1 MSKFVFDLFKRWLD
15 FVGAL
20 TALLL
25 FAPLLVV
32 VGFVVFVTLGRPVIF
47 AQQRPGR
54 GGKPFTLYKFR
65 TMIDEATSSNL
76 ETEKARV
83 TPVGRLLRTLSLDE
97 LPQLWNIVRGDMS
110 FVGPRPLL
118 MQYLPLYNKRQY
130 RRHEVRPGLSG
141 LAQISGRNQLSWEEK
156 FELDVAYVENRSLG
170 LDALILLKSLSVVM
184 SRRGVNPEGTDWVEP
199 FGLNSDG

>member
-110 FVGPRPLL
+110 FVGPGPLL
-118 MQYLPLYNKRQY
+118 MQYLPLYNERQF

-141 LAQISGRNQLSWEEK
+141 LAQISGRNQLTWEEK
-156 FELDVAYVENRSLG
+156 FELDVTYVETRSFG
-170 LDALILLKSLSVVM
+170 LDALILLKSLGVVM
-184 SRRGVNPEGTDWVEP
+184 SRRGINPEGTGWVEP
-199 FGLNSDG
+199 FRLNSDG